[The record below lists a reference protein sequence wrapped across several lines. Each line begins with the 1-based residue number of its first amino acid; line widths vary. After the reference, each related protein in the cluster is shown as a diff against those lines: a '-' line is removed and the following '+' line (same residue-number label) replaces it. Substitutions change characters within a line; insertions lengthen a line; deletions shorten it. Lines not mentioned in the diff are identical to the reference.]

1 MTHQSASF
9 HPSTGADAGRQL
21 AQLRHVQALVEQIAG
36 RSAPR
41 SRAEVE
47 LDEGARLSDA
57 YDRALPV
64 VQRRFD
70 ILATET
76 ACWAAAGVEALLASG
91 GAPRAAAVQRPPR
104 AAAAALADELD
115 RAQAALGEVLR
126 HRAAPAARSRPA
138 IP

>member
-1 MTHQSASF
+1 MTHQSARF

-36 RSAPR
+36 RSAR
-41 SRAEVE
+41 RFRTDAE

-91 GAPRAAAVQRPPR
+91 GAPK

>member
-1 MTHQSASF
+1 MTHQSARF

-41 SRAEVE
+41 SRADAE

-91 GAPRAAAVQRPPR
+91 GAPRAAA
-104 AAAAALADELD
+104 AALADELD
-115 RAQAALGEVLR
+115 HAQAALGEVLR